1 MFVGIA
7 GLEKMILAFCIGDR
21 ILSDIIQWEVDML
34 DFFSERENIVI
45 EELKSEMVVRGSKLG
60 RRRSEL

>member
-1 MFVGIA
+1 VFIGIA

-34 DFFSERENIVI
+34 DFFSERENIV
-45 EELKSEMVVRGSKLG
+45 RGSKLG
-60 RRRSEL
+60 RRRIEL